1 MHIEAMH
8 IGLQAMRFYAYHV
21 VLPQERQVGNYFTVE
36 IEVWADV
43 SKSLTTDALEDT
55 LSYADLYTVIQEEMT
70 LPSKLLEHVVGRI
83 ARRLFASFA
92 QIDRIIISLKKDNPP
107 FPGEL
112 HSSSFTLEASRHK

>member
-8 IGLQAMRFYAYHV
+8 IGLQAMRFYAYHG

-43 SKSLTTDALEDT
+43 SKSLTSDALEDT
-55 LSYADLYTVIQEEMT
+55 LSYADLYTIIREEMT

-92 QIDRIIISLKKDNPP
+92 QIDRMIISLKKDNPP
-107 FPGEL
+107 FLGEL
-112 HSSSFTLEASRHK
+112 RSSSFTLEASRHK